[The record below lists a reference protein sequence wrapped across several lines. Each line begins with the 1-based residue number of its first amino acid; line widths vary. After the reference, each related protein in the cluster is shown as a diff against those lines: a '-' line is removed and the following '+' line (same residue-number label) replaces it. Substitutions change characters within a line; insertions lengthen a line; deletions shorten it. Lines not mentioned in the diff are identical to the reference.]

1 MTRRL
6 VFQRPV
12 ERHVRKDVPGK
23 GRYHDKSVG
32 WYLRNTEKRW
42 IKGTHVVDTELVRVT
57 KWTSGHEEVLPL
69 KPYPV
74 GPKKRK
80 YLKVSMG
87 HQIVVFFHRVV
98 GFVYGKKTKKARRIA
113 VTDGPR
119 EQATSAAAGAWT
131 GAAAGGV
138 SDASDA
144 GGVSDAAPQ
153 GAAQLSVGYFN
164 WLQLGCQVDF
174 PRCSG

>member
-6 VFQRPV
+6 VSQRPV

-74 GPKKRK
+74 GPAKSVDDMVERFRAACQLETDKSFIENTVRGMPEQMKKLIERE
-80 YLKVSMG
+80 G
-87 HQIVVFFHRVV
+87 
-98 GFVYGKKTKKARRIA
+98 GPTGK
-113 VTDGPR
+113 
-119 EQATSAAAGAWT
+119 
-131 GAAAGGV
+131 
-138 SDASDA
+138 
-144 GGVSDAAPQ
+144 
-153 GAAQLSVGYFN
+153 
-164 WLQLGCQVDF
+164 
-174 PRCSG
+174 